1 MLARIWYDARMDD
14 PADDPTRAAVAWL
27 LASDEPAV
35 RYLTRR
41 DLLGDPD
48 SGAAAA
54 DAARVL
60 AVLTY
65 LRA

>member
-1 MLARIWYDARMDD
+1 M
-14 PADDPTRAAVAWL
+14 DDPTRAAVAWL

-48 SGAAAA
+48 SEAAA

>member
-1 MLARIWYDARMDD
+1 MPARIWYDPPMDD

-35 RYLTRR
+35 RYLARR
-41 DLLGDPD
+41 DLLGE
-48 SGAAAA
+48 AAAA

-60 AVLTY
+60 EGG
-65 LRA
+65 